1 MVKLQNIAKQ
11 LGNEVKHLGDGLQ
24 EEHERVR
31 EPAACSITQSTQDLF
46 RNSEKKLLK
55 LQTNFKL

>member
-24 EEHERVR
+24 EEHERESQLLAV
-31 EPAACSITQSTQDLF
+31 
-46 RNSEKKLLK
+46 LLK
-55 LQTNFKL
+55 AHKISSEIRKKNY

>member
-24 EEHERVR
+24 EEHERER
-31 EPAACSITQSTQDLF
+31 ESQLLAV
-46 RNSEKKLLK
+46 LLK
-55 LQTNFKL
+55 AHKISSEIRKRNY